1 MAQLYVLL
9 VNVIVIAMMMMM
21 IGVAFSGDTN
31 REPVQI
37 ERPVRM
43 IRVGNVFFPQ
53 NRNAMSFIDSSPIFF
68 LHLLKYKPQYQKL
81 DKISSTTTTTT
92 TTITPSTTD
101 CICVPF
107 YLCDNNQTIITDGT
121 GIIDFR

>member
-1 MAQLYVLL
+1 MPRFYVLL
-9 VNVIVIAMMMMM
+9 VNVIVVAMMMM
-21 IGVAFSGDTN
+21 IAFSEGTN

-43 IRVGNVFFPQ
+43 TRVGNVLFSQ
-53 NRNAMSFIDSSPIFF
+53 NRKAMSLTDSLPIFF
-68 LHLLKYKPQYQKL
+68 LHLLKYKVQYQKL
-81 DKISSTTTTTT
+81 DKIISTTA
-92 TTITPSTTD
+92 TPTPPPRN

-107 YLCDNNQTIITDGT
+107 YLCDSNQTIITDGT